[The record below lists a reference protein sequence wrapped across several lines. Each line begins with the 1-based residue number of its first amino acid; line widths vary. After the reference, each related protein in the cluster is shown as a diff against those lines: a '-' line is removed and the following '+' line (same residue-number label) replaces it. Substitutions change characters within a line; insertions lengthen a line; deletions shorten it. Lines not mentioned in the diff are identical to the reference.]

1 VQSTHASFL
10 GSIDVPYQHAHPGTQ
25 SAPIFVMQE
34 AVTSRT
40 KPSLMKLVAKK
51 VKEKESLGL
60 YESSVDIENAV
71 NIDYGANPHWKRGHR
86 CWEAKGE
93 AAQQYK
99 SMESS
104 LLNELNQSRKESFCE
119 VCISLFMI
127 GKSPRHAKPIILISS
142 EDKRSR
148 QEAKAAL
155 DSSGILEDTG
165 FKIGVLK
172 YLPSGPIHPVAS
184 IRDGSLDG
192 TALYRS
198 PSSSSSSEPTPSA
211 LSSNFA
217 YYNLNRDLQ
226 AIGMPIYV
234 KTDENVVRMATANL
248 LYNGKGYGYM
258 TAAHIFDGWTKA
270 SSNKDDGEGDLV
282 DGIPFDS
289 DSDTDGDFYDEEYIP
304 TPQNL
309 RSTKAVSSKP
319 QASRVHGTW
328 LGKSQGASS
337 ETFLVDDE
345 ARSELVVLGRVSTSQ
360 KDLDFA
366 IITVNDSKLE
376 KQLDNLTSSGDRQHD
391 RLSATKPFPS
401 KVTAFTTHGPVDGAS
416 FHVPTLI
423 RLPGSDRYRSL
434 YGFTYEGSI
443 EVGDCGSL
451 VFSKDSR
458 SLYGMIIAASDK
470 EPIAYVV
477 AGDQIVQS
485 IAEVGQWRMLHMDR
499 DPNNSSKSSDTTRAE
514 SSKETKVANR
524 STYGVLSPR
533 NLLETAGIAA
543 PQQKSSTTTTLL
555 DTSATPAP
563 QPKYTPTASLQQSTT
578 STTRAHYGPWTWS
591 APHHSHYSHLLADD
605 GFTVLDTVWSGP
617 ATGFATSQIPA
628 AGQSYDDRV
637 RSSGQLHRS
646 MGSDY
651 DTITGRTDSYQQ
663 QQYGYGTAAY
673 GSLSPQSYISAQA
686 PMTTGLGGSPYP
698 QQSYEAQTSYSFTP
712 SSPRQ
717 SQQTTQSGATGYP
730 SQYPGPRRS
739 VTSLPVDV
747 QSTIQGKDR
756 RYIQTNLND
765 SSDHEQLDT
774 SKRRDARVTQHIL
787 TYTRVSASCAVVAC
801 GVLYQWPGK
810 YNSPTDATMLL
821 TKRS

>member
-1 VQSTHASFL
+1 
-10 GSIDVPYQHAHPGTQ
+10 
-25 SAPIFVMQE
+25 MQE

-485 IAEVGQWRMLHMDR
+485 IAEVGQWR
-499 DPNNSSKSSDTTRAE
+499 
-514 SSKETKVANR
+514 
-524 STYGVLSPR
+524 
-533 NLLETAGIAA
+533 
-543 PQQKSSTTTTLL
+543 
-555 DTSATPAP
+555 
-563 QPKYTPTASLQQSTT
+563 
-578 STTRAHYGPWTWS
+578 
-591 APHHSHYSHLLADD
+591 
-605 GFTVLDTVWSGP
+605 P
-617 ATGFATSQIPA
+617 ATGSTTSQIPA
-628 AGQSYDDRV
+628 AAQSYDSRLDTRYRRV
-637 RSSGQLHRS
+637 AQPSRAAFFVSGRVFKMLWTEPAGQINPGKTRNSTHFS
-646 MGSDY
+646 
-651 DTITGRTDSYQQ
+651 TV
-663 QQYGYGTAAY
+663 QYGETAFSEIRRFVVVRNKGDFSQCIPIQTYRGRGAAKP
-673 GSLSPQSYISAQA
+673 GLRMSDHGIIH
-686 PMTTGLGGSPYP
+686 TTTTTPNQLPG
-698 QQSYEAQTSYSFTP
+698 EALTKYSI
-712 SSPRQ
+712 Q
-717 SQQTTQSGATGYP
+717 
-730 SQYPGPRRS
+730 
-739 VTSLPVDV
+739 V
-747 QSTIQGKDR
+747 QSTEGEYLEVESRVNYGKAYVVEHNVKVLDVGMVVEGH
-756 RYIQTNLND
+756 RYLLK
-765 SSDHEQLDT
+765 EYF
-774 SKRRDARVTQHIL
+774 DAAMQ
-787 TYTRVSASCAVVAC
+787 A
-801 GVLYQWPGK
+801 Q
-810 YNSPTDATMLL
+810 
-821 TKRS
+821 